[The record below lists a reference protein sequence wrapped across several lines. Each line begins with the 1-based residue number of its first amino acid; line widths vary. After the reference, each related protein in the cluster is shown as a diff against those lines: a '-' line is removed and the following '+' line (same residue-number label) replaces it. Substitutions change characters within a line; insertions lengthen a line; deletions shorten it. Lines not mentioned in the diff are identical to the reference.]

1 MSSAVELVAA
11 GPQFPEPGPHL
22 RLVPG
27 ATPSAGRSAPLSS
40 PPVAQLHAPA
50 TWADDAVGRA
60 FAAGDETALA
70 EAYRRWSAFV
80 HTLALRSLRD
90 DDDAQDVTQQVFVS
104 AWRGRA
110 GFDPARSPLPAWLTG
125 ITKNAIAD
133 VHARRG
139 RDRRNEVAVAT
150 RTGPDPEPETA
161 AVADRLTVADELT
174 RLGEPQR
181 TIMALA
187 FYEDLTHDQ
196 ISQRLDLPLGTVKS
210 HIRRSLLRLRDRL
223 EVDGGAR
230 R

>member
-1 MSSAVELVAA
+1 MSSAVEFS
-11 GPQFPEPGPHL
+11 GGTPPGHGPHL
-22 RLVPG
+22 WLGPG
-27 ATPSAGRSAPLSS
+27 PTPFAGRSAPLSS
-40 PPVAQLHAPA
+40 SPVAQLHAPA
-50 TWADDAVGRA
+50 SWADDVVGRA
-60 FAAGDETALA
+60 FAGGDETALA
-70 EAYRRWSAFV
+70 EAFRRWAPFV

-90 DDDAQDVTQQVFVS
+90 DADAQDVTQQVFVS
-104 AWRGRA
+104 AWRSRG

-125 ITKNAIAD
+125 IARNAVAD

-150 RTGPDPEPETA
+150 RTGPEPEPETA
-161 AVADRLTVADELT
+161 AVAERVTVADELT

-187 FYEDLTHDQ
+187 FWEDLTHDQ
-196 ISQRLDLPLGTVKS
+196 IAQRLDLPLGTVKS